1 MSEFNADLYK
11 VKGVFMQDETEP
23 IITGFYYQD
32 EHKRHFIISDED
44 FKHYETNVYT
54 LCRST
59 GIELRNS
66 SYIPFENDVMQY
78 KRPLSDR
85 AKFGYI
91 QFNQLRKSW
100 VLITNSETNQYIPLD
115 KCCDL
120 LYTGRNVLV
129 SDEDMKWFVKYSKRE
144 YEKSKSS
151 VIDNSYCPSRFKK

>member
-85 AKFGYI
+85 AEFGYI

-100 VLITNSETNQYIPLD
+100 VLITNSETNQ
-115 KCCDL
+115 
-120 LYTGRNVLV
+120 
-129 SDEDMKWFVKYSKRE
+129 
-144 YEKSKSS
+144 
-151 VIDNSYCPSRFKK
+151 